1 MKKLSKK
8 NKIIVLVAIILI
20 AIILALIITTNIE
33 KNNRITSED
42 YLATTANASS
52 SLVASY
58 IKEGVTIGGITG
70 TLEVLDT
77 SDANATPEDIMWGET
92 AYVKGKKIT
101 GTYRILGMLKV
112 GDYVKYEPDSAGNY
126 TLTSTES
133 GYTNDQTINQENLN
147 WRILSIN
154 KDGTVDLISETPTS
168 QSIYFGG
175 ATGYNNN
182 NGVYLLNDISAKLY
196 SNSNLK
202 GTARSMNIDDIEAG
216 FTEAGLEYANSFKDA
231 ITVGETKTYTGN
243 YTYYPNLYAKEN
255 GSGIDLST
263 TNDPNSEVKTNGIGQ
278 SDNYYSEPTTE
289 TYTKANTSL
298 TITQTL
304 YAMSIDERYYKDSTF
319 YSLICGVAG
328 GQWIA
333 SRFVSALPTHACFGI
348 RRIIGDGFRG
358 YELFNSRNIEYDIN
372 GYLRPVVSLKSNIRL
387 GTGDGSKE
395 NPYVF
400 L

>member
-126 TLTSTES
+126 TLTGTES

-175 ATGYNNN
+175 ATGYNN
-182 NGVYLLNDISAKLY
+182 GVYLLNDISAKLY

-202 GTARSMNIDDIEAG
+202 GTARSMNIDDIEKHMTNEG
-216 FTEAGLEYANSFKDA
+216 INYIHSYVNNFDGISW
-231 ITVGETKTYTGN
+231 GETKTYTERDYGF
-243 YTYYPNLYAKEN
+243 YPNLYAYEN
-255 GSGIDLST
+255 GSGIDT
-263 TNDPNSEVKTNGIGQ
+263 ETVKTNGIGQ
-278 SDNYYSEPTTE
+278 SDNYYTSPSTDSPAYKQVSSFLKVTQSFYESEM
-289 TYTKANTSL
+289 NS
-298 TITQTL
+298 
-304 YAMSIDERYYKDSTF
+304 SYYDNSTF
-319 YSLICGVAG
+319 YQLVHSGNKYWL
-328 GQWIA
+328 A
-333 SRFVSALPTHACFGI
+333 SRYV
-348 RRIIGDGFRG
+348 
-358 YELFNSRNIEYDIN
+358 YSRW
-372 GYLRPVVSLKSNIRL
+372 
-387 GTGDGSKE
+387 
-395 NPYVF
+395 
-400 L
+400 